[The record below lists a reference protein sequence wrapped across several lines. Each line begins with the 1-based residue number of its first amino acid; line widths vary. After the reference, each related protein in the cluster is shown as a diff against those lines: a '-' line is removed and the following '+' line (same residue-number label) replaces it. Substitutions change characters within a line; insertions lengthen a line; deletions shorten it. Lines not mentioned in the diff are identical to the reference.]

1 MFINFTNHISTAW
14 SPEQIDAASM
24 FGDIIDIPFPTVPP
38 EASEEEIRTLSI
50 KNCSEILNTLKE
62 AEENKEKTESEESDK
77 SKSVVHVMG
86 EMTLTYAIVSRLKD
100 KGITC
105 VASTTKREVT
115 TLPDGSKVSTFKF
128 VKFRK
133 Y

>member
-14 SPEQIDAASM
+14 SPEQIDAASQ
-24 FGDIIDIPFPTVPP
+24 FGDIIDIPFPAVPP
-38 EASEEEIRTLSI
+38 DASEEDIRILAI
-50 KNCSEILNTLKE
+50 KSCREILWTLRDV
-62 AEENKEKTESEESDK
+62 EENKEKTKSEESNQ
-77 SKSVVHVMG
+77 SENVVHVMG

-128 VKFRK
+128 VRFRQ